1 MQAIKFIV
9 AYDGTHYHGFA
20 KQKEIVTVQS
30 KLEEAI
36 SYILRHE
43 VEVIGAGR
51 TDAGVHAKGQ
61 CCMFESDTTI
71 PMDKLRRAIN
81 SKLPPDIIIKEM
93 SLAEEDFHPR
103 FSAKRKTY
111 RYQIRYKGDRDPFN
125 YRYEYFYPRTL
136 NIEAMK
142 DAASYIVGT
151 HDFKAFCAAGSSV
164 VSTVRTVYRLDL
176 VEKDNL
182 IQIDVCGDGFLY
194 NMVRII
200 VGTLLKV
207 GLGQTMPHE
216 VKNIIKSKDRTLAGS
231 TVPPHGLM
239 MLDIEY
245 E

>member
-1 MQAIKFIV
+1 MQGIRFIV
-9 AYDGTHYHGFA
+9 AYDGTRYHGFA
-20 KQKEIVTVQS
+20 KQKEVVTVQS

-36 SYILRHE
+36 SYIVRHE

-61 CCMFESDTTI
+61 CCMFESDTSI
-71 PMDKLRRAIN
+71 PLDKLRRAIN
-81 SKLPPDIIIKEM
+81 SKLPQDIIIKEM
-93 SLAEEDFHPR
+93 DFAPEDFHPR

-111 RYQIRYKGDRDPFN
+111 RYQIRYQGDRDPFN

-136 NIEAMK
+136 NIEDMK
-142 DAASYIVGT
+142 KAASYIEGT

-164 VSTVRTVYRLDL
+164 LSTVRTVYSLDI
-176 VEKDNL
+176 VEKDNV

-207 GLGQTMPHE
+207 GLGQTKPCE
-216 VKNIIKSKDRTLAGS
+216 VSSIIESKDRKQAGP